1 MRVIRA
7 RLSANVVGGVAAAA
21 VAGLIGLGATS
32 ARADTTPTGTST
44 TSTATP
50 STSSSS
56 TTSPATVTATSTVTA
71 RPQTVTVTAPP
82 TTVTATTT
90 VTQPATTVTVT
101 AAPTAAAA
109 TVAPTPRQV
118 WVFGDSISVGAWIP
132 DTSKAWPY
140 LVAQRAVPLGI
151 NVRDFGVGGANL
163 HLPDGRSGPL
173 LIDILRNRF
182 AGEGTVPDVVVLAI
196 GTNDM
201 LNHNLDVPGWSSDSV
216 VASEYAAI
224 DVENYL
230 RGKGV
235 KRIVWNTVYPFA
247 RHDDPGISGAAIPWY
262 WVPPLQDRTDHFNTW
277 LYAMWGGDIV
287 NTNGTLLDWTSPA
300 QGDARYFLDG
310 FHPTTEGHARIAAS
324 FPLSALTP

>member
-7 RLSANVVGGVAAAA
+7 RLSANVAGVAAA
-21 VAGLIGLGATS
+21 VVVGLVGLGAAS
-32 ARADTTPTGTST
+32 ARADTTPTGTATTTGTAST
-44 TSTATP
+44 
-50 STSSSS
+50 STSSP
-56 TTSPATVTATSTVTA
+56 TSPATVTITSTTTA
-71 RPQTVTVTAPP
+71 PPRTVTVTAPP
-82 TTVTATTT
+82 AAVTASTTATVTAT
-90 VTQPATTVTVT
+90 VTQTGPTVTVT
-101 AAPTAAAA
+101 AT
-109 TVAPTPRQV
+109 PTPPTTRQV

-140 LVAQRAVPLGI
+140 LVAQRAVPSGI

-163 HLPDGRSGPL
+163 HLPDGKTGPIL
-173 LIDILRNRF
+173 LDILRNRF
-182 AGEGTVPDVVVLAI
+182 AGEGTIPDVVVLAI

-201 LNHNLDVPGWSSDSV
+201 LNHNLDDPGWSSTSV

-247 RHDDPGISGAAIPWY
+247 RHDTAGISGAAIPWY
-262 WVPPLQDRTDHFNTW
+262 WVPPLQDRTNHFNTW
-277 LYAMWGGDIV
+277 LSAMWGGDIV
-287 NTNGTLLDWTSPA
+287 DTNLTLLDWTAPG